1 MLSLIALAASSVQ
14 LLGGRAGV
22 LVFDSKIA
30 LRPIQPGTMLRSTAI
45 RGWGDDVILRD
56 GTFRKCCV
64 SDSLTHWKRLGW
76 RLATVA
82 EVDAMEW
89 SVRALLD
96 PWDVAEMEGGWAIAG
111 AARNFNV
118 ARETDLEVGH
128 RLLVRESGAWRA

>member
-30 LRPIQPGTMLRSTAI
+30 LRPIQPGTMLRSSAI
-45 RGWGDDVILRD
+45 RGWA
-56 GTFRKCCV
+56 TTPSCATAPSASAV

-89 SVRALLD
+89 SVWALLD

-128 RLLVRESGAWRA
+128 RLLVREESAWRA

>member
-30 LRPIQPGTMLRSTAI
+30 LRPIQPGTMLRSSAI
-45 RGWGDDVILRD
+45 RGWGDDAVLRD

-76 RLATVA
+76 RQWT
-82 EVDAMEW
+82 E
-89 SVRALLD
+89 
-96 PWDVAEMEGGWAIAG
+96 AG
-111 AARNFNV
+111 AWCGYARYRR
-118 ARETDLEVGH
+118 ARVTYQSD
-128 RLLVRESGAWRA
+128 RPRAVDIERRVPSL